1 MNDKEKFI
9 LCTAL
14 TKYGIDKQTDMMI
27 EEMSELTKAL
37 LKLRRHGHD
46 ENLVSMLLANVVEE
60 IADVG
65 IVLEQ
70 MRIYFS
76 PAAVDEAKEHKM
88 KRLAKLLGIEG

>member
-1 MNDKEKFI
+1 MDNKEKLI

-37 LKLRRHGHD
+37 LKLRRFTG
-46 ENLVSMLLANVVEE
+46 NISLAPALAANVIEE
-60 IADVG
+60 IADVS

-76 PAAVDEAKEHKM
+76 PTAVDKQKQY
-88 KRLAKLLGIEG
+88 KLDRLAKLLGIEG

>member
-1 MNDKEKFI
+1 MNDREKTI

-14 TKYGIDKQTDMMI
+14 VKYGINRQTDMMI

-37 LKLRRHGHD
+37 LKLRRYGGD
-46 ENLVSMLLANVVEE
+46 EKLEPALVANIIEE

-70 MRIYFS
+70 LRIYYG
-76 PAAVDEAKEHKM
+76 PAIIGDVKESKLE
-88 KRLAKLLGIEG
+88 RLAKLLGIEG

>member
-1 MNDKEKFI
+1 MNDKEKHI

-37 LKLRRHGHD
+37 LKLRRFTGNISL
-46 ENLVSMLLANVVEE
+46 EPALVANVIEE

-70 MRIYFS
+70 MRIYYS
-76 PAAVDEAKEHKM
+76 PAAVDKQKQY
-88 KRLAKLLGIEG
+88 KLDRLAKLLGIEG